1 MNALISYFIE
11 SLFCGALLYLIFRLI
26 TIKEI
31 SYTFQRVYILLSLVA
46 ISLFPL
52 ISIPVELSSPFG
64 INLNPIVVGAD
75 ASGLA
80 STDSAFFTLKMLKN
94 IVWDIYISIS
104 ALYLIFLIIHLMKI
118 VTIYL
123 DSVRVGFGKYTIVS
137 SKRVEIPF
145 SFMNNI
151 FINNSTDEL
160 DREYII
166 KHEFSHINRNHS
178 ADILLVNFISIFLWF
193 NPIIY
198 LFKKLLVETHEFQAD
213 RDVLKSGGS
222 LNLYRNLLLNS
233 QFGASPYL
241 SSSLNKSLTLKR
253 FKKMENLEQKRAGF
267 FAVSASL
274 LTLTLLFTFVAFNK
288 ADGNTITSDESQL
301 TSSTKGNIELT
312 DTTKKELPFMMV
324 EVKPTFMGGDENS
337 FTKWVAER
345 LVYPAEAK
353 ASKIQGRV
361 ILQFLIDEKGNLKN
375 VKVVRGVHKLLDEEA
390 VRVVSMSP
398 AWTPGKHKGESV
410 SVVYVF
416 PVIFQLH

>member
-75 ASGLA
+75 ASGLS
-80 STDSAFFTLKMLKN
+80 STDSAFFTLKLLKN

-104 ALYLIFLIIHLMKI
+104 ALYLIFLIVHLMKI
-118 VTIYL
+118 ATIYL

-301 TSSTKGNIELT
+301 TSSTKGDIELT

-345 LVYPAEAK
+345 LVYPAEART
-353 ASKIQGRV
+353 SKIQGRV